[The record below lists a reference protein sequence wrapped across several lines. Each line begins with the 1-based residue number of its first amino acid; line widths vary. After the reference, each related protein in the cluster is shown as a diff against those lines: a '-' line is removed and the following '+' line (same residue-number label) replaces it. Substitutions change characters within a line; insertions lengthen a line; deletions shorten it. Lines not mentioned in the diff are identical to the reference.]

1 MTAPHRVI
9 IWPKIQSILAV
20 HSGDSVTLFQEIQH
34 QGTTW
39 FLRQAMAHKLQLP
52 AESDLARQSHY
63 IDYSL
68 TESVF
73 PGLSRQD
80 AVAYAEAFFD
90 CYHPFCPILDEERL
104 METMLPNTLR
114 GDLGDRETELVLTL
128 FVLALGKMAYHG
140 GGGEFPKPHDILAVD
155 SRKDPVERPPGIEIF
170 NEARRGL
177 GAIATSCTLD
187 NVRINLL
194 QATYHAATGGHL
206 EFWRCAVEASRTC
219 QVLLQSRDNDRFS
232 PEDDM
237 IKRVFWACVINEDYF
252 HLDLD
257 LPRTGVFEWEDRIP
271 LPTFSQDA
279 TRLEHLDGDFSA
291 QPPITESHFLATL
304 TLRRLIS
311 RIHSTLE
318 ASKHTSYPAA
328 VLTEQD

>member
-140 GGGEFPKPHDILAVD
+140 GGGEFPNLMTSWLSIPAKIR
-155 SRKDPVERPPGIEIF
+155 SSDPQE
-170 NEARRGL
+170 L
-177 GAIATSCTLD
+177 
-187 NVRINLL
+187 
-194 QATYHAATGGHL
+194 
-206 EFWRCAVEASRTC
+206 
-219 QVLLQSRDNDRFS
+219 RFS
-232 PEDDM
+232 T
-237 IKRVFWACVINEDYF
+237 K
-252 HLDLD
+252 H
-257 LPRTGVFEWEDRIP
+257 GVGSEP
-271 LPTFSQDA
+271 SQLHA
-279 TRLEHLDGDFSA
+279 L
-291 QPPITESHFLATL
+291 
-304 TLRRLIS
+304 
-311 RIHSTLE
+311 
-318 ASKHTSYPAA
+318 
-328 VLTEQD
+328 